1 MISSLEK
8 QLNLIDQIMDN
19 FDFHKVHRVMKM
31 LNWKWAHSESESGV
45 PEEYE
50 LRNFARNELNRVL
63 AGVMDGHKEYQTSCG
78 GFEAYAKR
86 WSAEELDDGKPCI
99 QLILRFVVADWDV
112 DTSYDD

>member
-1 MISSLEK
+1 
-8 QLNLIDQIMDN
+8 LNLIDQIMDN

-31 LNWKWAHSESESGV
+31 LNWKWAYSDSETGI

-50 LRNFARNELNRVL
+50 LRKFARNELNRAL

-86 WSAEELDDGKPCI
+86 WSPEELDEDKPYI
-99 QLILRFVVADWDV
+99 QLILKFVVADWDV